1 MSADS
6 GGPAGKVDFRVAYAH
21 WPSDQEFP
29 LTPLE
34 AWYVMKG
41 YAVRPAR
48 GISMEEFLELPGMI
62 EFSDGY
68 VMLRQT

>member
-6 GGPAGKVDFRVAYAH
+6 GCPAAKVDFRVAYAH

-41 YAVRPAR
+41 HAVRPAR
-48 GISMEEFLELPGMI
+48 KFSMDEL
-62 EFSDGY
+62 
-68 VMLRQT
+68 